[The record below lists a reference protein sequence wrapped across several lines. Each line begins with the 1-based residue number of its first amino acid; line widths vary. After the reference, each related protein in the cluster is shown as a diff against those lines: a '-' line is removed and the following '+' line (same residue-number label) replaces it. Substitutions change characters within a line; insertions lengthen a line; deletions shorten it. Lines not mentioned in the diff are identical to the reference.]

1 MCQVLALSGCQGSQA
16 VYDQARKDLD
26 QGAYEEAV
34 EGFEEAVR
42 QGIRQAESYRGA
54 GVAYL
59 KLGNYQEAVQR
70 FEQALGQRR
79 LDKGF
84 RRDVL
89 SYQATAQ
96 YKEGEYRQ
104 AAKTCEELL
113 RTSEDADSYY
123 LAGTVALAEDDYDEA
138 DKDFQQAF
146 ERDGGDQMAIQ
157 IYEAYRA
164 QGMEADGTEYLEA
177 VLGNTPGN
185 TKGHCQRGR
194 ICYYMGDYETAVE
207 ELKKAVAE
215 DYGEAILLLGQVY
228 LEQEETDQARAMFEK
243 YIETEEESAQG
254 YNGVAL
260 CDIADGDYEAALGE
274 IQKGIQLADTKEI
287 QNLMFNEIVAY
298 ERSLDFETASQK
310 VEEYL
315 KIFPEDEAAKKERE
329 FLASRVSN

>member
-1 MCQVLALSGCQGSQA
+1 M
-16 VYDQARKDLD
+16 
-26 QGAYEEAV
+26 

-260 CDIADGDYEAALGE
+260 CDIADGD
-274 IQKGIQLADTKEI
+274 
-287 QNLMFNEIVAY
+287 
-298 ERSLDFETASQK
+298 
-310 VEEYL
+310 
-315 KIFPEDEAAKKERE
+315 
-329 FLASRVSN
+329 

>member
-1 MCQVLALSGCQGSQA
+1 
-16 VYDQARKDLD
+16 
-26 QGAYEEAV
+26 
-34 EGFEEAVR
+34 
-42 QGIRQAESYRGA
+42 
-54 GVAYL
+54 
-59 KLGNYQEAVQR
+59 
-70 FEQALGQRR
+70 
-79 LDKGF
+79 
-84 RRDVL
+84 
-89 SYQATAQ
+89 
-96 YKEGEYRQ
+96 
-104 AAKTCEELL
+104 
-113 RTSEDADSYY
+113 
-123 LAGTVALAEDDYDEA
+123 
-138 DKDFQQAF
+138 
-146 ERDGGDQMAIQ
+146 
-157 IYEAYRA
+157 
-164 QGMEADGTEYLEA
+164 
-177 VLGNTPGN
+177 
-185 TKGHCQRGR
+185 
-194 ICYYMGDYETAVE
+194 MGDYETAVE

>member
-1 MCQVLALSGCQGSQA
+1 M
-16 VYDQARKDLD
+16 
-26 QGAYEEAV
+26 
-34 EGFEEAVR
+34 
-42 QGIRQAESYRGA
+42 
-54 GVAYL
+54 
-59 KLGNYQEAVQR
+59 
-70 FEQALGQRR
+70 
-79 LDKGF
+79 
-84 RRDVL
+84 
-89 SYQATAQ
+89 
-96 YKEGEYRQ
+96 
-104 AAKTCEELL
+104 
-113 RTSEDADSYY
+113 
-123 LAGTVALAEDDYDEA
+123 ALAEDDYDEA

>member
-164 QGMEADGTEYLEA
+164 QGMEADGT
-177 VLGNTPGN
+177 
-185 TKGHCQRGR
+185 
-194 ICYYMGDYETAVE
+194 
-207 ELKKAVAE
+207 
-215 DYGEAILLLGQVY
+215 
-228 LEQEETDQARAMFEK
+228 
-243 YIETEEESAQG
+243 
-254 YNGVAL
+254 
-260 CDIADGDYEAALGE
+260 
-274 IQKGIQLADTKEI
+274 
-287 QNLMFNEIVAY
+287 
-298 ERSLDFETASQK
+298 
-310 VEEYL
+310 
-315 KIFPEDEAAKKERE
+315 
-329 FLASRVSN
+329 